1 MNITLLARSLFAIA
15 LIGVTVLAVVPQ
27 ESVIVTSGWDKAN
40 HLLAF
45 FVLLALLDIAYPE
58 LHFLRQ
64 KILLLIGYGILLEL
78 LQGMI
83 AGRDASLLDVLADC
97 VGLAVYATIRPL
109 LLPALHRLRLRNR
122 A

>member
-40 HLLAF
+40 HLIAF
-45 FVLLALLDIAYPE
+45 FVLLALLDTAYPA
-58 LHFLRQ
+58 LYFLRQ
-64 KILLLIGYGILLEL
+64 KILILIGYGILLEL

-83 AGRDASLLDVLADC
+83 ADRDASLLDVLADC
-97 VGLAVYATIRPL
+97 AGLAVYAIIRPA
-109 LLPALHRLRLRNR
+109 LLPLLYRLRLRNR
-122 A
+122 V